1 MQFHLFCL
9 LLADLFSYLSKHQA
23 CSHKFN
29 FWHGSAKQVTC
40 CLKGHNLCLQWAQT
54 EKAKVLLALAQIYA
68 FCWWIENQS
77 TSHNSMLVEKLV
89 LARKFTNWVR
99 RKRKK
104 QQNIHICLFLSVIKQ
119 CLSWSLTSIT
129 QLTSQWSRNETDEKH
144 GSGLCRID

>member
-1 MQFHLFCL
+1 M
-9 LLADLFSYLSKHQA
+9 
-23 CSHKFN
+23 
-29 FWHGSAKQVTC
+29 SAVSTN
-40 CLKGHNLCLQWAQT
+40 G
-54 EKAKVLLALAQIYA
+54 KAKVLLALAQNYA

-144 GSGLCRID
+144 GSELCRIDLNWFLRKTSFMYSTGDFLIFCRTCHYYNNERVHLHLINKKIS